1 LRSLAEQLE
10 APRSSVDKAIAEMVA
25 LTHDHE
31 RIQQFEQ
38 IKSALLT
45 ALQERLMA
53 SLRSD

>member
-1 LRSLAEQLE
+1 
-10 APRSSVDKAIAEMVA
+10 VA